1 MNIRVR
7 FAPSPT
13 GYLHVGGTRTA
24 LFNWLYARH
33 EGGKFLLRI
42 EDTDKARSTDEHR
55 QVILDGLSWLGLD
68 WDEELVFQGARV
80 KRHQEIADRLLTEGK
95 AYLDE
100 GAIRFRVPPGEIAWE
115 DAVHGRIS
123 FQGADI
129 KDFIILRSDRTPIYN
144 LAVVV
149 DDLDMRITHVLRG
162 DDHISNTPKQIA
174 LYQALDAPLPVF
186 GHVPMINGPDGKKLS
201 KRHGATAVGDYQHMG
216 ILPAAMRNFLALLG
230 WSPGGDREIMTLDEM
245 IQLFSFAGIQQKAAI
260 FDMTK
265 LEWMN
270 GQYLSMTPAEQLLPL
285 VAPQLETLGVN
296 GNKEAVLKAI
306 AAVKTRSR
314 TTLDVARQV
323 AARLLPPRRAAPRP
337 ALGVPLGLLP
347 RPQVAHVLL
356 EEPQRLST
364 PGRLHQVVPH
374 LVQLACPHLLAVVP
388 LRQADRQQRERR
400 RGNLD
405 PRHVDELRADPEHLA
420 GHVRGPDG
428 ALPRALI
435 LIDQHVERVDHGAQ
449 PPHHRGVP
457 ILLGLV
463 QHVGDVG
470 RQRGARQHPQPTV
483 AHLGQVHDVG
493 SDGDGARGERRVGPA
508 DRGPGGP
515 HGVGRRRARHRPSQP
530 AARPPA
536 PAAAAE
542 RRQLGRLRPGGRND
556 RDQAL
561 RPVDPARPA
570 ERH

>member
-1 MNIRVR
+1 MSTRVR

-13 GYLHVGGTRTA
+13 GYLHVGGARTA

-42 EDTDKARSTDEHR
+42 EDTDKARSTDEHT
-55 QVILDGLSWLGLD
+55 QVIRDGLTWLGLD

-80 KRHQEIADRLLTEGK
+80 KRHQEIADRLLAEGK
-95 AYLDE
+95 AYMEE

-174 LYQALDAPLPVF
+174 LYRAVGAPLPTF

-201 KRHGATAVGDYQHMG
+201 KRHGAEAVGDYQHMG

-270 GQYLSMTPAEQLLPL
+270 GQYLSASSAEDLYPL
-285 VAPQLETLGVN
+285 VAPQLEALGLN
-296 GNKEAVLKAI
+296 GNREAVLKAI
-306 AAVKTRSR
+306 TAVKTRSR
-314 TTLDVARQV
+314 TTIDVARQV
-323 AARLLPPRRAAPRP
+323 AVRLDAKFVEFDDKAKKEIAKDPAGYQASLEASLAALAATEWTAS
-337 ALGVPLGLLP
+337 AL
-347 RPQVAHVLL
+347 
-356 EEPQRLST
+356 EQRL
-364 PGRLHQVVPH
+364 
-374 LVQLACPHLLAVVP
+374 
-388 LRQADRQQRERR
+388 
-400 RGNLD
+400 
-405 PRHVDELRADPEHLA
+405 
-420 GHVRGPDG
+420 
-428 ALPRALI
+428 RALA
-435 LIDQHVERVDHGAQ
+435 EE
-449 PPHHRGVP
+449 RGVAAGKVFQP
-457 ILLGLV
+457 IRIALTGGTVSEPVNELLYV
-463 QHVGDVG
+463 VGKEAALK
-470 RQRGARQHPQPTV
+470 RLEAASRG
-483 AHLGQVHDVG
+483 
-493 SDGDGARGERRVGPA
+493 
-508 DRGPGGP
+508 
-515 HGVGRRRARHRPSQP
+515 
-530 AARPPA
+530 
-536 PAAAAE
+536 
-542 RRQLGRLRPGGRND
+542 
-556 RDQAL
+556 
-561 RPVDPARPA
+561 
-570 ERH
+570 

>member
-1 MNIRVR
+1 M
-7 FAPSPT
+7 
-13 GYLHVGGTRTA
+13 
-24 LFNWLYARH
+24 
-33 EGGKFLLRI
+33 
-42 EDTDKARSTDEHR
+42 
-55 QVILDGLSWLGLD
+55 
-68 WDEELVFQGARV
+68 
-80 KRHQEIADRLLTEGK
+80 
-95 AYLDE
+95 DE

-270 GQYLSMTPAEQLLPL
+270 GQYLSMTPAEELYPL
-285 VAPQLETLGVN
+285 VAPQLAQLGVN
-296 GNKEAVLKAI
+296 GNKAAVLKAI

-323 AARLLPPRRAAPRP
+323 AARLDPKHVVVDEKAKQEIAKDPAGYTASLEASLAALKDTDWTPEQLERRLRALAEQRGVAAGGRFPPVLLAPPRGPP
-337 ALGVPLGLLP
+337 AGAG
-347 RPQVAHVLL
+347 R
-356 EEPQRLST
+356 EPGFFGGGKAG
-364 PGRLHQVVPH
+364 PGR
-374 LVQLACPHLLAVVP
+374 
-388 LRQADRQQRERR
+388 
-400 RGNLD
+400 
-405 PRHVDELRADPEHLA
+405 
-420 GHVRGPDG
+420 
-428 ALPRALI
+428 
-435 LIDQHVERVDHGAQ
+435 
-449 PPHHRGVP
+449 
-457 ILLGLV
+457 
-463 QHVGDVG
+463 
-470 RQRGARQHPQPTV
+470 
-483 AHLGQVHDVG
+483 
-493 SDGDGARGERRVGPA
+493 GEN
-508 DRGPGGP
+508 
-515 HGVGRRRARHRPSQP
+515 
-530 AARPPA
+530 AATA
-536 PAAAAE
+536 P
-542 RRQLGRLRPGGRND
+542 
-556 RDQAL
+556 
-561 RPVDPARPA
+561 
-570 ERH
+570 